1 VERINRLLDK
11 VGPQVKNGL
20 LNQVKVTDEYI
31 LLENESFKLI
41 YSLSKLDAKNIEDIK
56 YLSTIT
62 GINYKKLTDNKQVHS
77 SLVRV
82 IDREQVGENA
92 EADSI
97 LTNLKGGG
105 LIVYTADCV
114 PVVMIDPKTKSIAN
128 VHAGWRGT
136 YGSIVEKS
144 LEMMKKSYGASM
156 EDVYV
161 YIGPYIGISAFEV
174 GDDLYKKFET
184 FIKSKLAD
192 EEFSKKWPYCYDIVN
207 SRYHLDLGKINEL
220 LAVEMGIK
228 AENIYNLNLCTVEN
242 SEILH
247 SYRAHDKIEKR
258 IGTIVYIKDE

>member
-1 VERINRLLDK
+1 MERINRLLDSI
-11 VGPQVKNGL
+11 GMQVKNGL
-20 LNQVKVTDEYI
+20 LNQVKVTDKYI
-31 LLENESFKLI
+31 LLENKSFKLV

-56 YLSTIT
+56 YLSNIT
-62 GINYKKLTDNKQVHS
+62 GINYKKLTENKQVHS
-77 SLVRV
+77 SLVRM
-82 IDREQVGENA
+82 IDRDEVGKIA
-92 EADSI
+92 EVDSI
-97 LTNLKGGG
+97 LTNLEGGG

-144 LEMMKKSYGASM
+144 LEMMKKSYGSSM
-156 EDVYV
+156 DDVYI

-184 FIKSKLAD
+184 FMKAKLSD
-192 EEFSKKWPYCYDIVN
+192 EDFSEKWSYCYDIVD

-220 LAVEMGIK
+220 LAIEMGIK
-228 AENIYNLNLCTVEN
+228 PENICNLNLCTVEN

-258 IGTIVYIKDE
+258 IGTIIYIKDE